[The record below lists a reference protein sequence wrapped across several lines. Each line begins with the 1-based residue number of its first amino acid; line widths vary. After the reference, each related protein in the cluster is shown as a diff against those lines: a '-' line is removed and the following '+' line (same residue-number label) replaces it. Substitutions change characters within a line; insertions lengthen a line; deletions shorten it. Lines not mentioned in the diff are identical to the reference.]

1 MSKNKRAP
9 QGKTLNKDTLIE
21 VKPLKPWPDPPPKK
35 EPAPQ
40 PTQKPS
46 EEDSGSKQNPK
57 QPAKK
62 D

>member
-1 MSKNKRAP
+1 MSKNKREP
-9 QGKTLNKDTLIE
+9 QGKTLNKDALIE
-21 VKPLKPWPDPPPKK
+21 VKPLKPWPDPPSKK

-57 QPAKK
+57 QPPKK

>member
-1 MSKNKRAP
+1 MSKNRRDP
-9 QGKTLNKDTLIE
+9 QGKTPTKDTLIE
-21 VKPLKPWPDPPPKK
+21 VKPLKSWPDPPPKK

-62 D
+62 N